1 MEQKY
6 KKRLTKKERLFCGCY
21 VECGN
26 AEEAARKAGFPKEKE
41 TAGAELLCRADITDE
56 IGRLLSRREEV
67 LRYRI
72 QCGYERL
79 VFSNPTDSVK
89 LLFMRE
95 PDLRELDALDLFNVA
110 EIRRPKDGMI
120 EIKFYDRLRALEKMA
135 GLQEQKGGEAVPFY
149 KALESGA
156 RALENRRKGDSEE

>member
-1 MEQKY
+1 M
-6 KKRLTKKERLFCGCY
+6 
-21 VECGN
+21 
-26 AEEAARKAGFPKEKE
+26 
-41 TAGAELLCRADITDE
+41 
-56 IGRLLSRREEV
+56 
-67 LRYRI
+67 
-72 QCGYERL
+72 
-79 VFSNPTDSVK
+79 
-89 LLFMRE
+89 
-95 PDLRELDALDLFNVA
+95 RELDDLDLFNVA

>member
-1 MEQKY
+1 MEEKL

-41 TAGAELLCRADITDE
+41 TSGAELLCREDIMDE
-56 IGRLLSRREEV
+56 ISRLLSRREEI

-79 VFSNPTDSVK
+79 VFSNPVDGVK
-89 LLFMRE
+89 LLFMQE
-95 PDLRELDALDLFNVA
+95 PDLRQLNDLDLFNIS

-135 GLQEQKGGEAVPFY
+135 SLQEQKGGEALPFY
-149 KALESGA
+149 QALESGA
-156 RALENRRKGDSEE
+156 RALENQRKGGGKV